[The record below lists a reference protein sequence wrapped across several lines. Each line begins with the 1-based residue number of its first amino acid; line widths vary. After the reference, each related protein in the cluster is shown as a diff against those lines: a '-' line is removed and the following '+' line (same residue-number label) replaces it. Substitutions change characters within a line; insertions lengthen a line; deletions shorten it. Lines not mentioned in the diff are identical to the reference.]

1 MLEVF
6 ERLGLHCH
14 EPVDESVVLEHDQR
28 DKGRL
33 RLVSEAGTE
42 IRLFLER
49 GKPLLVGEYLKSTC
63 GKIVQVKGAVEPVA
77 HASCE
82 DWHTFA
88 RACYHL
94 GNRHVKLQV
103 GERWLRIKPDYVL
116 QEMLHLLGL
125 VVTHEQGVFEPES
138 GAYSQGGHHH
148 GHHEH

>member
-1 MLEVF
+1 MLEIY

-14 EPVDESVVLEHDQR
+14 ELVDESVVLEHDQR

-33 RLVSEAGTE
+33 RLISEAGTE
-42 IRLFLER
+42 VRLFLER
-49 GKPLLVGEYLKSTC
+49 GKPLLVGEYLKSNC

-82 DWHTFA
+82 DWLTFS

-116 QEMLHLLGL
+116 EEMLHLLGL
-125 VVTHEQGVFEPES
+125 VVTHEQAVFEPES